1 MLRRTLELV
10 SPIPPM
16 RTGTAA
22 YFETLVS
29 RIAPIARSQ
38 GDVVIITDP
47 RAMPEGHPL
56 PESLHGVPIVA
67 CGGAPAEPGIG
78 ATRIIFLANNEYH
91 LFAHQMVQNQSSR
104 AMGRTIVVLHDPSMF
119 MVHRH
124 MTSGALP
131 DYSTADLIDATK
143 TQLGAAGERLVLR
156 RMNNVLP
163 EVFEHGVHCMGDA
176 LRVADEIWVHSLYA
190 ANRVLFENDIEL
202 GRLPRIKV
210 CAHPHPQITDRRD
223 RRSGGEET
231 FRIGVFGW
239 VTPPKRV
246 ISVLKG
252 LSLALDRLPA
262 ADQVRLELLI
272 VGRKPANSGY
282 DPVSEVE
289 RLQLGDQVQFID
301 YPDADTFE
309 NLMATCRLIF
319 NLRYPSCGESSG
331 TLASAETTT
340 ARHVVSRYQSFREAR
355 GAWRYIDVAQPY
367 EVWQIAQCILDAL
380 RLENLPE
387 HGATTD
393 PTSGVAPVEKLVLL
407 EMLKQ
412 QQVMHDA
419 ELSL

>member
-1 MLRRTLELV
+1 MFRRTLELV

-22 YFETLVS
+22 YFDTIVS

-38 GDVVIITDP
+38 GDVVILADP
-47 RAMPEGHPL
+47 RAMPEGRSL
-56 PESLHGVPIVA
+56 PDSLHGVPVVA
-67 CGGAPAEPGIG
+67 CGEAHAEPGIG
-78 ATRIIFLANNEYH
+78 VTRIIFLANNEYH
-91 LFAHQMVQNQSSR
+91 LFAHQMVQKQSSR

-124 MTSGALP
+124 MTGGALP

-143 TQLGAAGERLVLR
+143 TQLGAAAERLVLR
-156 RMNNVLP
+156 RMNDVLP

-176 LRVADEIWVHSLYA
+176 LRVADEVWVHSLYA
-190 ANRVLFENDIEL
+190 ANRVVFENDIEL
-202 GRLPRIKV
+202 GRLPLIRV
-210 CAHPHPQITDRRD
+210 CAHPHSLIAGHRNRGSD
-223 RRSGGEET
+223 GEGT

-239 VTPPKRV
+239 VTPPKRATS
-246 ISVLKG
+246 ILRG

-262 ADQVRLELLI
+262 AERGRLELLI
-272 VGRKPANSGY
+272 VGRKPSNSDY
-282 DPVSEVE
+282 DPAGEAQ

-340 ARHVVSRYQSFREAR
+340 ARHVVSRYQSFRESR
-355 GAWRYIDVAQPY
+355 GAWRFIDVAQPY

-380 RLENLPE
+380 RLEALPE
-387 HGATTD
+387 QGATPD
-393 PTSGVAPVEKLVLL
+393 SKSGVAPVEKLVLL
-407 EMLKQ
+407 EMMKQ
-412 QQVMHDA
+412 QQGMHDA
-419 ELSL
+419 GLSL